1 MVIKLKMLSATADLE
16 ASIANDPESFFAIYS
31 GGSTIVYAKAER
43 MKKVNRITDPLRAG
57 IRYFI
62 IVGEVTDIVI
72 TD

>member
-1 MVIKLKMLSATADLE
+1 
-16 ASIANDPESFFAIYS
+16 
-31 GGSTIVYAKAER
+31 VYAKAER